1 MPLLSRP
8 DDKAL
13 TVESARAR
21 TSSYIYG
28 NILMLAATLGVTLTD
43 ITHGAAV
50 ITVLGTAVTTFLAH
64 VLSHIVSH
72 RIGHED
78 DDDARETVREIL
90 RDAWPI
96 VTSGLVPVV
105 LLAVAWLG
113 WIPASVAQNV
123 AAIVLIVRIGLVGLL
138 IQRLSGR
145 KASFVAF
152 WSGVGIAVLALLI
165 VAAKL
170 LFTH

>member
-8 DDKAL
+8 DDRAL

-28 NILMLAATLGVTLTD
+28 NILMLAATVGVSSSD
-43 ITHGAAV
+43 ISHGAAV
-50 ITVLGTAVTTFLAH
+50 VTVLGTAVTTFLAH
-64 VLSHIVSH
+64 VLSHVVSR
-72 RIGHED
+72 RIGNED
-78 DDDARETVREIL
+78 SEDASESVREIL
-90 RDAWPI
+90 RDAMPI

-105 LLAVAWLG
+105 LLGAAWLG
-113 WIPASVAQNV
+113 WIPESAAQVASS
-123 AAIVLIVRIGLVGLL
+123 IVLIVRIGIVGLL

-145 KASFVAF
+145 KASFVAL

-165 VAAKL
+165 VVLKL
-170 LFTH
+170 EFTH